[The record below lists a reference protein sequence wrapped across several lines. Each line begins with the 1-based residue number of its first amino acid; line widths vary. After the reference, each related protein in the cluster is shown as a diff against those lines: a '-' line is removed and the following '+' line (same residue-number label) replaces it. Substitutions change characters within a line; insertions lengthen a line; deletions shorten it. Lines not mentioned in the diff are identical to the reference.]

1 MSRVTRINMITAV
14 LSLLVSPVLYAGD
27 ITGSWTG
34 VLTGADGSSSEVVVD
49 FSASGLPLYTYT
61 NNQGVT
67 RQVELS
73 QTGQTIE
80 YVPPG
85 GGVQRLVVKDIHV
98 GPGQLAVAVM
108 GSFEKASQ
116 GYMDQ
121 HLEGALFEYALVPGG
136 LKMKVTTQSTS
147 HFGDKDTIVGGN
159 PNASVAEG
167 VLQKVR

>member
-1 MSRVTRINMITAV
+1 MSRVTRINVMTSM
-14 LSLLVSPVLYAGD
+14 LSLLLSAAVYAGD
-27 ITGSWTG
+27 ITGTWKG
-34 VLTGADGSSSEVVVD
+34 FLTGADGSSAEVIVD
-49 FSASGLPLYTYT
+49 FSASGLPLYSYT
-61 NNQGVT
+61 NNHGVT

-73 QTGQTIE
+73 QMGQTIE

-85 GGVQRLVVKDIHV
+85 GGVQRVIVKGIEV
-98 GPGQLAVAVM
+98 GQGRLSVAIM

-121 HLEGALFEYALVPGG
+121 HLEGAVFEYALVPSG
-136 LKMKVTTQSTS
+136 LRMKVTTQSTS

-167 VLQKVR
+167 VLQKMR

>member
-1 MSRVTRINMITAV
+1 MSRVARITIMAAV
-14 LSLLVSPVLYAGD
+14 LSLLVSPALYAGD
-27 ITGSWTG
+27 ITGSWKG
-34 VLTGADGSSSEVVVD
+34 LLTGADGSSSEVVVD
-49 FSASGLPLYTYT
+49 FSASGLPLYSYT
-61 NNQGVT
+61 NNRGVT

-73 QTGQTIE
+73 QAGQTIE
-80 YVPPG
+80 YVPSG
-85 GGVQRLVVKDIHV
+85 GGVQRVVVKDIQV
-98 GPGQLAVAVM
+98 GPGQLAVSIM

-136 LKMKVTTQSTS
+136 LKMRLTTQSTS

-159 PNASVAEG
+159 PNATVAEG